1 MATYNLFISHA
12 WHRNEHYNRIVE
24 WLDNSIILWRNYSV
38 PEHDPLDA
46 NNASK
51 LKAALTEQ
59 IRHASAVIIL
69 AGMYANYS
77 GLIDYEIDEAVRMG
91 KPIIAVEPWGQ
102 ERIPYKI
109 SSCATVIVGWN
120 SSSVINAIRMYAC

>member
-1 MATYNLFISHA
+1 MANYNLFISHA
-12 WHRNEHYNRIVE
+12 WHRNEHYNKIVE
-24 WLDNSIILWRNYSV
+24 WLNDSTISWNNYSV

-46 NNASK
+46 NNVSK

-77 GLIDYEIDEAVRMG
+77 DWIDYEINEAVRMG
-91 KPIIAVEPWGQ
+91 KTIIAVEPWGQ
-102 ERIPYKI
+102 ERTPLKI
-109 SSCATVIVGWN
+109 SSCATVVVGWN
-120 SSSVINAIRMYAC
+120 SSSVIDAIRKYTR

>member
-51 LKAALTEQ
+51 LKAALTESKYDMQVQLSYLLECMQ
-59 IRHASAVIIL
+59 IIVV
-69 AGMYANYS
+69 
-77 GLIDYEIDEAVRMG
+77 GLIM
-91 KPIIAVEPWGQ
+91 K
-102 ERIPYKI
+102 
-109 SSCATVIVGWN
+109 
-120 SSSVINAIRMYAC
+120 